1 MRGTAAFARLG
12 TTSADAGVAAALCL
26 LVVSELHGDM
36 VDNPFIAVAAAVPTV
51 LSFAWRRTWPGPVLI
66 AICLLDLYLSATSP
80 HEFPPQLMT
89 IAIVAAVANA
99 AVHLESRPAYFYGP
113 LSLVLIVAAHISSN
127 DGDPG
132 DFLPYVFWVVPWVSG
147 RLVRRRTSEA
157 ARAAAESVRL
167 VAEHEAAARQAVRDE
182 RDRIARELHDVVAHA
197 VSVMVVQAGAE
208 RVNLDPSADRTRR
221 ALEDIESTGREA
233 LTELRVMLTALRDS
247 DDGEGTADLAPQPTL
262 ADVPALV
269 DRVRAAGLPVEL
281 TTTGA
286 VEAVPPG
293 VGLAVYRI
301 VQESLTNVIKHATGP
316 AQVLVSVDEG
326 CVRTVVTSPLRPA
339 RAGSARSDAGRGLIG
354 MRERVSLHGGTM
366 SSGRVGDAW
375 VVKSVLPVTAPAMV
389 RR

>member
-1 MRGTAAFARLG
+1 MRGTGAFARLG
-12 TTSADAGVAAALCL
+12 TTPADAGIADALCL
-26 LVVSELHGDM
+26 LVISELHGDM
-36 VDNPFIAVAAAVPTV
+36 VDNPVVAISAAVPAV
-51 LSFAWRRTWPGPVLI
+51 LAFAWRRTWPGPVLI
-66 AICLLDLYLSATSP
+66 VICLLDLYLSATSP

-99 AVHLESRPAYFYGP
+99 AVHVESRPAYFYGP
-113 LSLVLIVAAHISSN
+113 VSLVLIVAAHVSSN

-208 RVNLDPSADRTRR
+208 RLNLGPAASRTRR

-233 LTELRVMLTALRDS
+233 LTELRVMLSALRDT
-247 DDGEGTADLAPQPTL
+247 DETGEVELAPQPTL

-269 DRVRAAGLPVEL
+269 DRVRATGLSVEL
-281 TTTGA
+281 ETAGA

-293 VGLAVYRI
+293 VGLAAYRI
-301 VQESLTNVIKHATGP
+301 VQESLTNVIKHARGP
-316 AQVLVSVDEG
+316 ARVRLTVDEG
-326 CVRTVVTSPLRPA
+326 CIRAVVTCPFAENGVSI
-339 RAGSARSDAGRGLIG
+339 ARSGAGRGLIG
-354 MRERVSLHGGTM
+354 MRERVNLHGGTM
-366 SSGRVGDAW
+366 SSGPVGDAW
-375 VVKSVLPVTAPAMV
+375 VVESVLPMTAPAMV